1 MPLIR
6 RRLLNFLAL
15 VCLPPLVLSAT
26 VAVYG
31 QFFSKGGTFGPQNEL
46 LSFRVGWRNGGF
58 SAYWCRGT
66 AYRWSASGPYGALAG
81 VIYRRGYSSD
91 GKPVYITA
99 ASQAHV
105 WILAL
110 VSAVAP
116 ALSVRRTLRELR
128 RPRPGACARC
138 GYDLRATPDRCPE
151 CGAAPQDGAPT
162 PHHAGS

>member
-1 MPLIR
+1 VA
-6 RRLLNFLAL
+6 LLS
-15 VCLPPLVLSAT
+15 LPPLVLFGWIAL
-26 VAVYG
+26 YG
-31 QFFSKGGTFGPQNEL
+31 QFVSRGATFGPQNEL
-46 LSFRVGWRNGGF
+46 MSFRVGWRNGGF

-81 VIYRRGYSSD
+81 AIYRRGYSSD

-105 WILAL
+105 WVLAL

-116 ALSVRRTLRELR
+116 ALYVGRKVREPR

-138 GYDLRATPDRCPE
+138 GYDLRATPNRCPE
-151 CGAAPQDGAPT
+151 CGAAPQDGGPT
-162 PHHAGS
+162 PYHAGS